1 MYFHKS
7 CGNTKKIN
15 NKSKDMELEY
25 TIVKASSAKKLS
37 EEVNV
42 KIEEGWMLQGGVCMA
57 NATEIAYLQ
66 AMTLKVE

>member
-1 MYFHKS
+1 
-7 CGNTKKIN
+7 
-15 NKSKDMELEY
+15 MELEY
-25 TIVKASSAKKLS
+25 TVVKASSSKRLS

-57 NATEIAYLQ
+57 NATEVAYLQ